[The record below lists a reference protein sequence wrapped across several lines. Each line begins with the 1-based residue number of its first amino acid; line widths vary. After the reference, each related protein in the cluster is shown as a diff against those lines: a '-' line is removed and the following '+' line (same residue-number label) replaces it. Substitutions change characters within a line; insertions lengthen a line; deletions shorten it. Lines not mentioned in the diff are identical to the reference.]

1 MTSEF
6 FVTRQWNFL
15 MACVLLQLLSHL
27 HPLLLYQQLLL
38 QALQIFH
45 CSDTSTVTPTATQSS
60 IPSAQLSLQSVI
72 AATPSSCSPK
82 STNSHSLEVNKL
94 FSFISDEELSL
105 LSKGVNIVNTTKAT
119 SLAVKFLKT
128 GGVRQSCLKKT

>member
-1 MTSEF
+1 
-6 FVTRQWNFL
+6 
-15 MACVLLQLLSHL
+15 MARVLLQLLSHL
-27 HPLLLYQQLLL
+27 QPAATLP
-38 QALQIFH
+38 ATTPSAASNIGH

-82 STNSHSLEVNKL
+82 STNSLSLEANKR

-119 SLAVKFLKT
+119 SWAAKIF
-128 GGVRQSCLKKT
+128 